1 MLLPA
6 IEGLFRNPV
15 LSDDLNDRRSRFRLA
30 KCIGYLFLLEPFLLH
45 GNAPSNPSKI
55 TKKSPSGWT
64 SFRGAGHLDKAI
76 ADAK

>member
-1 MLLPA
+1 
-6 IEGLFRNPV
+6 
-15 LSDDLNDRRSRFRLA
+15 LA